1 MLLFIYNFMLLI
13 LHIVKVKII
22 VDSPYQELG
31 ILNVDRTGI

>member
-1 MLLFIYNFMLLI
+1 MLLM

-31 ILNVDRTGI
+31 ILNVDGTGI

>member
-1 MLLFIYNFMLLI
+1 MLPI

-31 ILNVDRTGI
+31 MLNVDGTGI